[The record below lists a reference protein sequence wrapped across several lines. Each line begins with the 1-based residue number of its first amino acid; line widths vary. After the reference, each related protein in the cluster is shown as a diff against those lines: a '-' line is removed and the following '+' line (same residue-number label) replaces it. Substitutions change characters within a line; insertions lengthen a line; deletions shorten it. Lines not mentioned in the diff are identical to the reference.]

1 MRRARG
7 LIGIFIMF
15 LFLGVSQLIGK
26 SEKVRFHDFVQIAAS
41 GAMCGVALV
50 GIVGCRLV
58 FSGKL
63 RLAEKK
69 PAEENAPVPDTHRSQ
84 S

>member
-7 LIGIFIMF
+7 LIGVFIMF
-15 LFLGVSQLIGK
+15 LCLGVSQLISK
-26 SEKVRFHDFVQIAAS
+26 FEKVRFHDFVQIAAS
-41 GAMCGVALV
+41 GAMCGVAIV
-50 GIVGCRLV
+50 GIVGCCLV

-63 RLAEKK
+63 RLADKK
-69 PAEENAPVPDTHRSQ
+69 PVEEKAPVPDTHRSQ